1 MIDARLRG
9 GGHELQVLREDEGRE
24 LRKQKGEEWI
34 AVTEVPSTLRGT
46 AEELIRQR
54 EAESST
60 LLAAA
65 AGSDSDSDDELSASL
80 TSSLPSGDPWGQ
92 GSAQGRGAAASEE
105 AAGAKRC
112 ATHPAEDAAPP
123 PAKRR
128 PARTAP
134 ANPEEQAVVPAGSE
148 GSVPNALDMGL
159 GAANG
164 TAAVVAT
171 QPGPAPTRMPPQPQQ
186 QQQQQGTGTA
196 HAPAKSAMHLQ
207 LEEVKKVF
215 DEGLIDEDE
224 WRKTKSKILGI

>member
-24 LRKQKGEEWI
+24 LRKHKGEEWI

-80 TSSLPSGDPWGQ
+80 TSSLPSMGQ

-128 PARTAP
+128 PAPTAP

-171 QPGPAPTRMPPQPQQ
+171 QPGPAPTRMPPPPPP
-186 QQQQQGTGTA
+186 QQQQGTGTA
-196 HAPAKSAMHLQ
+196 HAPAKSAMHLK
-207 LEEVKKVF
+207 LEEVKKFF
-215 DEGLIDEDE
+215 DQGLIDEDE